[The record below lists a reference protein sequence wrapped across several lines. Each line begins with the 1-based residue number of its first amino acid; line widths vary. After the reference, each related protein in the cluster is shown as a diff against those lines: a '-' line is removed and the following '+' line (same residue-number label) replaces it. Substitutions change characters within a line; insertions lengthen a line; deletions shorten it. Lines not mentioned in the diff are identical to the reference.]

1 MFSFIFLWQVY
12 DIVWMCYLDMG
23 ERPAHQPHLFFGVVV
38 EMCFSFFFGVTPK
51 PLVILV
57 LPCWKWPTIWM
68 IWSFQFVFQF
78 SRFFLEFSP
87 FLLGCFLRVFHG
99 LPRVFL
105 GFFLRFPSC
114 FHIDPPIP
122 KVCAGWR
129 RAANSGE
136 LWSVATP
143 GLSRGSRNPAIR

>member
-1 MFSFIFLWQVY
+1 MILFGCVIWIWANVRRINPTFFLGCLLRCVFRFFWGNPQTIG
-12 DIVWMCYLDMG
+12 DIGASLLKMTNHLDDL
-23 ERPAHQPHLFFGVVV
+23 EFPI
-38 EMCFSFFFGVTPK
+38 CFP
-51 PLVILV
+51 
-57 LPCWKWPTIWM
+57 
-68 IWSFQFVFQF
+68 VFQVF
-78 SRFFLEFSP
+78 PRVFPISP
-87 FLLGCFLRVFHG
+87 GVFHGFIRVFHG